1 MKACAA
7 GQHIKEATITVRKAG
22 KGQQEFL
29 IIKMNDVIITERQSE
44 RCRRCGCQRGARR
57 AAVRQSRSGIQAAE
71 GRRITGCRTSFQVR
85 HQGQQGRVSGTS
97 RASCAVDRWSSS
109 PTTDRALSLDEA
121 LSIAILLQQNE
132 QWAAAADIYRSILE
146 VAPDHADA
154 LHFSGVLA
162 HQQARSEQAV
172 ALIERSLELEPDR
185 ADWHSNLGIVLQ
197 DRLKLDEAIAA
208 YRRAIALDPDHA
220 NAHNNLGV
228 VLRATDKVVEAEAAY
243 RAAIRIDP
251 EHSDAYHNL
260 GVLLNGQKRSHEAA
274 VCFSKV
280 ITLRPKHPEAR
291 RLLAIAHCTLGE
303 VDKAVEVFE
312 EWLEEEPDS
321 PIARHM
327 LAACSGRDVPPRA
340 SDAFVEE
347 TFDSFAASFDSKLA
361 QLSYRAPALVAE
373 MLAESDVEASKSLDV
388 LDAGCGTGLCGPL
401 IAPYARRL
409 VGVDLSAPM
418 IAQARARN
426 VYDELV
432 KRELTA
438 YLGDSTEAFDVIVSA
453 DTLVYFGL
461 LEDVAAAAANAL
473 RPGGRLVFTVEELV
487 GAGSA
492 DAGYAIS
499 PTGRYRHTR
508 QYLER
513 VLANANLRSEIVPA
527 ELRLEAGDPVPG
539 FVVRGTKP
547 TPCLAENLRRSAACT
562 SASHG
567 STRRIS
573 RSGTRRSWLK
583 KCCAGF
589 ARSRGST
596 GCWCSRVRACRSGS
610 RSGRAARWLS
620 AIESRAWSSCNG

>member
-1 MKACAA
+1 MEQLAD
-7 GQHIKEATITVRKAG
+7 
-22 KGQQEFL
+22 
-29 IIKMNDVIITERQSE
+29 N
-44 RCRRCGCQRGARR
+44 
-57 AAVRQSRSGIQAAE
+57 
-71 GRRITGCRTSFQVR
+71 
-85 HQGQQGRVSGTS
+85 
-97 RASCAVDRWSSS
+97 
-109 PTTDRALSLDEA
+109 DRALSLDEA

-132 QWAAAADIYRSILE
+132 QWEAAADIYRSILE
-146 VAPDHADA
+146 AEPDHADA

-197 DRLKLDEAIAA
+197 DRLKLDEAIVA

-228 VLRATDKVVEAEAAY
+228 VLRATNEVVEAEAAY

-251 EHSDAYHNL
+251 EHSDAYNNL
-260 GVLLNGQKRSHEAA
+260 GVLLNGQKRTHEAA

-280 ITLRPKHPEAR
+280 ITLWPKHPEAR
-291 RLLAIAHCTLGE
+291 RLLAIAHCTLGD

-312 EWLEEEPDS
+312 EWLDEEPDS

-327 LAACSGRDVPPRA
+327 LAACSGREVPPRA

-373 MLAESDVEASKSLDV
+373 MLAESGVEATKSLDV

-401 IAPYARRL
+401 IARFARRL
-409 VGVDLSAPM
+409 VGVDLSEPM
-418 IAQARARN
+418 LAQARARN

-432 KRELTA
+432 KRELTD

-453 DTLVYFGL
+453 DTLVYFGE
-461 LEDVAAAAANAL
+461 LEDVAAASASAL

-487 GAGSA
+487 GAESA
-492 DAGYAIS
+492 AAGYAIS

-513 VLANANLRSEIVPA
+513 VLAKANLRSEIVPA
-527 ELRLEAGDPVPG
+527 ELRLEAGDPVQG
-539 FVVRGTKP
+539 FVVGGTKP
-547 TPCLAENLRRSAACT
+547 TGLVA
-562 SASHG
+562 
-567 STRRIS
+567 
-573 RSGTRRSWLK
+573 
-583 KCCAGF
+583 
-589 ARSRGST
+589 
-596 GCWCSRVRACRSGS
+596 
-610 RSGRAARWLS
+610 
-620 AIESRAWSSCNG
+620 